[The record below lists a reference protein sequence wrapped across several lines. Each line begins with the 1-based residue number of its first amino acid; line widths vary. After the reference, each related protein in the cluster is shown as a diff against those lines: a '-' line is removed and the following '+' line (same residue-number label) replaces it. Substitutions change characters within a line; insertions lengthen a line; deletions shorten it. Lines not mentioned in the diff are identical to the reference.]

1 MNAPLGAK
9 LGRRMPVVL
18 TVMLGVLAST
28 AGALLFYDGE
38 SERLHLALDYRAEWR
53 AKDLEAKL
61 RAVGAPVAS
70 FATFLATQL
79 ADGVTP
85 DSEHFARWAQIRGN
99 YVENMPRANYW
110 WPYLSADDSAG
121 QAASVPS
128 PADPGFQTPLR
139 YVPGEEVSPAK
150 PLSLEADAQ
159 AAVREVLIRAWF
171 SGAVRLSRPYHTRG
185 WPDEEAIELLFAAPV
200 YKGGRV
206 PGTIADRQANIA
218 GVVASAFSLRQVLE
232 NAIKGTPRITEAI
245 YISEQPWPSNDT
257 RQYFARYDP
266 DVGNFVME
274 RGTIRPRDLAGVAI
288 AKRVDGPGVNAYLL
302 FQFLPAEVQS
312 SRSPGPWLFLF
323 SGLMLTA
330 AATGYV
336 HRSLARRDALTA
348 AVSVS
353 DARLRRTHRELEAVI
368 RSSPAAIVCIDNSR
382 SVTVWNMAAER
393 LFGLPAL
400 DAVGRRYRP
409 PAAGSDNADA
419 PEVGRAIA
427 DGRMIDGTASLV
439 TADGR
444 RRDVS
449 VRSATLTGDDGEPLG
464 AVYVASDVTDMVVLE
479 EQLRQAQKMEAVGQ
493 LTGGVAHDFNNLL
506 AVVIGNL
513 DLIGNVFDPASRNA
527 RLLEGALRA
536 ALRGAD
542 LTRALLA
549 FARRQ
554 PLEPAPVDINQLI
567 DGVCQLLEH
576 SLGETIAVVKE
587 LQPDLWPVNIDAV
600 QLESAITN
608 LAINAR
614 DAMPSGGRLLI
625 QTRNTH
631 LDHDYATREPGL
643 LAGDYVVVEV
653 TDNGH
658 GMSQEVL
665 AHAAEPFFTTKE
677 EGKGTGLG
685 LAMVYGFVKQSAGH
699 MKIYS
704 EVGRGTTV
712 RLYLPRLSGKT
723 RDLGGSTPLSAAA
736 PAGETVLVVED
747 NLELRRLV
755 VGQLRELGYQA
766 IEAADGAQAL
776 EIASGPETIDLVFS
790 DVVMS
795 GGVTGLDLVREL
807 RRRRPNLKLLL
818 TSGFPGAMSAR
829 EREIEPGLVVPILT
843 KPYRR
848 EELARQL
855 RAVLDQVG

>member
-1 MNAPLGAK
+1 MRAPVGAK
-9 LGRRMPVVL
+9 LGRWMPVVL
-18 TVMLGVLAST
+18 ATLLGLLASA
-28 AGALLFYDGE
+28 AGAYLFYDGE
-38 SERLHLALDYRAEWR
+38 GERLHLALDHRAEWR

-61 RAVGAPVAS
+61 RMVGAPVGG
-70 FATFLATQL
+70 FATFIATELAEGG
-79 ADGVTP
+79 APDGA
-85 DSEHFARWAQIRGN
+85 HFARWAQIRSD
-99 YVENMPRANYW
+99 YAENMPRAYFW
-110 WPYLSADDSAG
+110 WPYLSAHDSTG
-121 QAASVPS
+121 ETTAAEPGV
-128 PADPGFQTPLR
+128 DPGFQTPLR
-139 YVPGEEVSPAK
+139 YVPGEATNHPG
-150 PLSLEADAQ
+150 PLGLDSEAQ
-159 AAVREVLIRAWF
+159 ASIREVLIRAWF
-171 SGAVRLSRPYHTRG
+171 SGGVRVSRPYHSWSG
-185 WPDEEAIELLFAAPV
+185 ANEEATEILFAAPV
-200 YKGGRV
+200 YKRGQM

-218 GVVASAFSLRQVLE
+218 GVVGAAFSLPEVLE
-232 NAIKGTPRITEAI
+232 NVIKGTPRITEAI
-245 YISEQPWPSNDT
+245 YISEQPWPSGDA

-266 DVGNFVME
+266 EVGRFLME
-274 RGTIRPRDLAGVAI
+274 KGTIRPGDLAGVVI
-288 AKRVDGPGVNAYLL
+288 AKRVEGPGINVYMLS
-302 FQFLPAEVQS
+302 QFLPAEVQS

-323 SGLMLTA
+323 SGLVLTA
-330 AATGYV
+330 AAAGYV
-336 HRSLARRDALTA
+336 HRSLARRDALTV
-348 AVSVS
+348 AVSMS

-368 RSSPAAIVCIDNSR
+368 RSSPAAIVCVDNSR
-382 SVTVWNMAAER
+382 FVTVWNMAAER
-393 LFGLPAL
+393 LFGLPAM

-409 PAAGSDNADA
+409 AAANADTDT
-419 PEVGRAIA
+419 PELGRAIA
-427 DGRMIDGTASLV
+427 EGRMIDGTASLV

-449 VRSATLTGDDGEPLG
+449 VRSATLSGDDGEPLG
-464 AVYVASDVTDMVVLE
+464 AVYVASDVTDMVLLE
-479 EQLRQAQKMEAVGQ
+479 GQLRQAQKMEAVGQ

-513 DLIGNVFDPASRNA
+513 DLIGNAFDPASRNA
-527 RLLEGALRA
+527 RLLDGALRA
-536 ALRGAD
+536 ALRGAN

-567 DGVCQLLEH
+567 DSVCQLLEH
-576 SLGETIAVVKE
+576 SLGETIVVAKE

-614 DAMPSGGRLLI
+614 DAMPTGGRLLI

-631 LDHDYATREPGL
+631 LDTDYASREPGL
-643 LAGDYVVVEV
+643 VAGDYVVMEV

-658 GMSQEVL
+658 GMSPEVL
-665 AHAAEPFFTTKE
+665 AHAAEPFFTTKG

-712 RLYLPRLSGKT
+712 RLYLPRLTAKP
-723 RDLGGSTPLSAAA
+723 RDAGIPPPPPSAIQVR
-736 PAGETVLVVED
+736 ETVLVVED

-755 VGQLRELGYQA
+755 VSQLQGLGYQVV
-766 IEAADGAQAL
+766 EAHDGAQAL
-776 EIASGPETIDLVFS
+776 EIAGGPGRIDLVFS

-795 GGVTGLDLVREL
+795 GHVTGLDLVREL

-818 TSGFPGAMSAR
+818 TSGFPGAMSAQ
-829 EREIEPGLVVPILT
+829 EREIEPGFVVPILT

-855 RAVLDQVG
+855 RAVLDGVG